1 MPAAGRRTAEG
12 RGHATPV
19 ASSEEIAGYIEDMVG
34 QMELMASSA
43 GLKDLSDL
51 LRQAGDEA
59 RRQLGE

>member
-1 MPAAGRRTAEG
+1 MPVAGRRTAEG
-12 RGHATPV
+12 RGQVKPA

-43 GLKDLSDL
+43 GLKDLSGL